1 MHSLYVNH
9 IVELYERC
17 LHPAR
22 EECSLEDFALPLT
35 FRSYLETFTR
45 DLTSAATRDQLE
57 PVLCR
62 ETEIERVITIL
73 LRESKN
79 NPVLVGAAGVGKTAI
94 AEGLAQQICWG
105 KVPRTLRGMRILS
118 LSHIDLIA
126 GTSFRGQYEK
136 RLQGVIREASSDNSI
151 ILFIDELHNL
161 IGAGT
166 AIGAPMDAA
175 NMLKPALASGQLRII
190 GATTEDEYER
200 YICGDAALERRFQ
213 RVPVAE
219 MGRQKVIEVLNAR
232 VPRLEM
238 HHLLTIR
245 REAIEAAVDLSVDFL
260 PDRLQPDRSIDL
272 LDETCSAWR
281 LRRDQEPPEAIL
293 EIERERKRAIALE
306 QEAVDRVLRLV
317 AAKGNPLERISL
329 GTFRVIE
336 KMGLG
341 MEKLITGQTTARRPI
356 PVPDSIRRLGKKDP
370 VGQLAGIHC
379 ERLRLEDRLRKMLIE
394 AGFVIGAR
402 EVRSMV
408 AAQVDRGE
416 MTDV

>member
-1 MHSLYVNH
+1 MN
-9 IVELYERC
+9 
-17 LHPAR
+17 
-22 EECSLEDFALPLT
+22 DFDMPLS
-35 FRSYLETFTR
+35 FRSALESYTC

-62 ETEIERVITIL
+62 DAEIERVITIL

-105 KVPRTLRGMRILS
+105 KVPRSLRGMRILL

-136 RLQGVIREASSDNSI
+136 RLQGIIREASSDPSI

-166 AIGAPMDAA
+166 ALGAPMDAA

-213 RVPVAE
+213 RVSVAE
-219 MGRQKVIEVLNAR
+219 LGRQKVLEVLNAR
-232 VPRLEM
+232 RPKLEM

-245 REAIEAAVDLSVDFL
+245 QEAIESAVDLSIDFL

-272 LDETCSAWR
+272 LDETCAAWR
-281 LRRDQEPPEAIL
+281 LRYDREPPQPIL
-293 EIERERKRAIALE
+293 EVESERKHVAAME
-306 QEAVDRVLRLV
+306 QEAVNRVLQWI
-317 AAKGNPLERISL
+317 AAKGNPLERLSL
-329 GTFRVIE
+329 GAFRIIE

-341 MEKLITGQTTARRPI
+341 VEKLITGQTAPRRPL
-356 PVPDSIRRLGKKDP
+356 PVPGKIRRLERKDP
-370 VGQLAGIHC
+370 VAQLSAVHC
-379 ERLRLEDRLRKMLIE
+379 ERLMLEDRLRNMLAE
-394 AGFVIGAR
+394 AGFVIGAG
-402 EVRSMV
+402 EVKSMI
-408 AAQVDRGE
+408 AR
-416 MTDV
+416 

>member
-1 MHSLYVNH
+1 MG
-9 IVELYERC
+9 
-17 LHPAR
+17 
-22 EECSLEDFALPLT
+22 DFGMPLS
-35 FRSYLETFTR
+35 FRSYLESYTR

-62 ETEIERVITIL
+62 DAEIERVIAIL

-94 AEGLAQQICWG
+94 AEGLAQRICWG
-105 KVPRTLRGMRILS
+105 KVPRPLRGMRILS

-136 RLQGVIREASSDNSI
+136 RLQGVIREASSDRSI

-166 AIGAPMDAA
+166 ALGAPMDAA
-175 NMLKPALASGQLRII
+175 NMLKPALASGQLLII
-190 GATTEDEYER
+190 GATTEDEYQR

-213 RVPVAE
+213 RVPVSE
-219 MGRQKVIEVLNAR
+219 LDRQKVIEVLNAR
-232 VPRLEM
+232 RPKLEM
-238 HHLLTIR
+238 HHLLTINQ
-245 REAIEAAVDLSVDFL
+245 EAIEAAADLSAEFL

-272 LDETCSAWR
+272 LDETCAAWR
-281 LRRDQEPPEAIL
+281 LRHDGEPPSCIL
-293 EIERERKRAIALE
+293 ETESERKRLVALE
-306 QEAVDRVLRLV
+306 QQAVDRVLQLV
-317 AAKGNPLERISL
+317 AAKGNPLERFSL

-341 MEKLITGQTTARRPI
+341 VEKLITGQTTPRRPV
-356 PVPDSIRRLGKKDP
+356 PVPDSVRRLEKRDP
-370 VGQLAGIHC
+370 VGHLAAVHC

-394 AGFVIGAR
+394 AGFVIGAG
-402 EVRSMV
+402 EVKLMI
-408 AAQVDRGE
+408 
-416 MTDV
+416 MK